1 MTKWSRLNGPGR
13 EANERGRALECQ
25 FLGCYSTAPHRLGTL
40 SIICTCP
47 ARWTDEDDA
56 RALLALGAVS
66 HASCKISRPSAQKS
80 RSTPNPRSGKDACP
94 VTLLEEEKKEEGKG
108 RGGA

>member
-1 MTKWSRLNGPGR
+1 MPVLGLLQHGT
-13 EANERGRALECQ
+13 AL
-25 FLGCYSTAPHRLGTL
+25 HRSGTL
-40 SIICTCP
+40 SMICTCP
-47 ARWTDEDDA
+47 ARWTGEDDA

-80 RSTPNPRSGKDACP
+80 RSTPNPRSGKDMDACP
-94 VTLLEEEKKEEGKG
+94 VTLLEEEKKEEEGRG